1 MRLLC
6 SFWLIKSPNSRSST
20 SPRPLASASAWCF
33 FLRAAL
39 SRRLSTSVLVCSRFA
54 SFSSSVMLSNLRLDS
69 SRRRAA
75 SALDWSLRCCLRSR
89 FISSFICR
97 FKSFFRAD
105 LDSVGSLA
113 GSYTAAGSSLA
124 GGSPQSDIFD
134 ESSLEVAVVKLKEPG
149 ARNPAGICA
158 DTLTQSAAGF
168 TRLYFVRART
178 LFVAAFNTFK
188 GFVLLCSFLFFN

>member
-1 MRLLC
+1 MFKEKLQFCYTYFETYLSPNNACMRNIMTIRKNTSTGLKPHRLC
-6 SFWLIKSPNSRSST
+6 SPNTNMTQPAGYSFGLMDRTSIGVYHKVKNLTHPRQNYDLTST
-20 SPRPLASASAWCF
+20 Y
-33 FLRAAL
+33 
-39 SRRLSTSVLVCSRFA
+39 
-54 SFSSSVMLSNLRLDS
+54 
-69 SRRRAA
+69 
-75 SALDWSLRCCLRSR
+75 
-89 FISSFICR
+89 ICR